1 MSLKTV
7 DGRLVVVSGAS
18 RCGKTTQIAKETA
31 TANRICA
38 WDPEDQWSQLRG
50 YRKVT
55 TRRQLLEAMQ
65 TPGHVRLAYVAG
77 GDLKA
82 EFNYWCGMVMYAGR
96 YIAPL
101 VVVAEELADVTT
113 PSKAPGNWGIL
124 IRRGLKRGITIYAIS
139 QRWAEADKTAI
150 GNASEYLLFTSRG
163 EDIDYIARKTRVPVA
178 ELEAL
183 QPFHFI
189 RFDPVTKEK
198 ETGKLPFAKKTTQNA
213 KIISTPKRKSTLPK
227 ALA

>member
-1 MSLKTV
+1 MSALKTA
-7 DGRLVVVSGAS
+7 DGRLIVVSGAS
-18 RCGKTTQIAKETA
+18 RCGKTTQV
-31 TANRICA
+31 ANQVKNERRICA
-38 WDPEDQWSQLRG
+38 WDPEDQWAQLPG
-50 YRKVT
+50 WRKVT
-55 TRRQLLEAMQ
+55 TRRELLEAMQ
-65 TPGHVRLAYVAG
+65 ARGHVRVAYVAG

-82 EFNYWCGMVMYAGR
+82 EFDFWCGAVYYAGR

-101 VVVAEELADVTT
+101 AIIAEELSDVTT
-113 PSKAPGNWGIL
+113 PSKAPGNWGII

-189 RFDPVTKEK
+189 RFDPVTKAK
-198 ETGKLPFAKKTTQNA
+198 ETGKVRFK
-213 KIISTPKRKSTLPK
+213 
-227 ALA
+227 